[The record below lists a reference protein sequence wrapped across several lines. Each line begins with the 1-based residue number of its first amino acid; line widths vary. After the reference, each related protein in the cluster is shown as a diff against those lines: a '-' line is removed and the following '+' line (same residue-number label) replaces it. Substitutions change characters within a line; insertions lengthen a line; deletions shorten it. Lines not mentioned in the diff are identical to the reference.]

1 MASVITIKFDHV
13 RTRTM
18 KIGILGGTFDPIHEG
33 HIAIAEHA
41 LHAMHLDHVEFI
53 PCFQPPHRDQP
64 IASPEHRFAM
74 VERALKNHPKLTAND
89 IEIKQRGISYTI
101 NTIITLQK
109 QHPKNQYYLI
119 VGADAFSQF
128 DTWHSFQKIITAIDI
143 IVLSRHDKKITT
155 PTRVADF
162 LEKNALEKHI
172 HFSTIIP
179 IPISA
184 TQIRADIRAGKEKI
198 SGLIDEVREYALKNK
213 VY

>member
-1 MASVITIKFDHV
+1 
-13 RTRTM
+13 M

-41 LHAMHLDHVEFI
+41 LKAMHLDHVEFI

-64 IASPEHRFAM
+64 IASPKDRLAM
-74 VERALKNHPKLTAND
+74 VKLALDHHAKLTTND

-101 NTIITLQK
+101 NTITTLQK
-109 QHPKNQYYLI
+109 QNPKNQYYLI

-128 DTWHSFQKIITAIDI
+128 DTWHEWEKIIATIDI

-155 PTRVADF
+155 PAHVADF
-162 LEKNALEKHI
+162 LKKNGLEKHI
-172 HFSTIIP
+172 HFSTITP

-184 TQIRADIRAGKEKI
+184 TQIRADLSAGKTKI
-198 SGLIDEVREYALKNK
+198 SGLIDSVREYALKRK
-213 VY
+213 VYS

>member
-1 MASVITIKFDHV
+1 
-13 RTRTM
+13 M
-18 KIGILGGTFDPIHEG
+18 KIGILGGTFDPIHAG

-41 LHAMHLDHVEFI
+41 LKAMHLDHIEFI

-64 IASPEHRFAM
+64 IASPAHRLAM
-74 VERALKNHPKLTAND
+74 VMLAPEHHKQFTVND
-89 IEIKQRGISYTI
+89 IEIKQCTISYTI

-109 QHPKNQYYLI
+109 QHPHNQYYLI

-128 DTWHSFQKIITAIDI
+128 NTWHAWEKMITAIDM

-155 PTRVADF
+155 PEHVADF
-162 LEKNALEKHI
+162 LKKNALQKHI
-172 HFSTIIP
+172 HFSTITP

-184 TQIRADIRAGKEKI
+184 TQIRADIRAEKKVI
-198 SGLIDEVREYALKNK
+198 NGLISSVHAYILKNN